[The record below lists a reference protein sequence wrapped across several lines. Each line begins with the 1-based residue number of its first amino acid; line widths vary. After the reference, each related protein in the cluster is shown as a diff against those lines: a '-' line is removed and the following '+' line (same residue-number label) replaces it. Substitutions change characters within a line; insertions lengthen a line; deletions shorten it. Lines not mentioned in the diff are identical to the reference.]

1 MESGAVPGTGWRIRQ
16 QAEGAA
22 AAPGRPGSRAGR
34 GASISSG
41 PRLLSAHILGCPPP
55 ANAAFT
61 ATRGSRPQRAQAGAG
76 WESLT
81 ATQLTVASYVAQGLS
96 NPEIAAR
103 MFVSRRTTQTHVS
116 HILARLGLSSR
127 VELAAAH
134 ARRQG
139 REPGRG
145 GTRRSP

>member
-1 MESGAVPGTGWRIRQ
+1 MGRYRQ
-16 QAEGAA
+16 LGAA
-22 AAPGRPGSRAGR
+22 WDIRRDEARLRAVGIRR
-34 GASISSG
+34 GHHG
-41 PRLLSAHILGCPPP
+41 EP
-55 ANAAFT
+55 
-61 ATRGSRPQRAQAGAG
+61 QAGAG
-76 WESLT
+76 WDSLT
-81 ATQLTVASYVAQGLS
+81 PTQLTVASYVAQGLS

-139 REPGRG
+139 QTPGRS
-145 GTRRSP
+145 GTRRGP